1 VSREAARP
9 SGLALGLSKPQY
21 RLRVGDVRVFYDVSE
36 STVEVLA
43 IVLKA
48 EAASWLI
55 QFGSPE

>member
-1 VSREAARP
+1 
-9 SGLALGLSKPQY
+9 
-21 RLRVGDVRVFYDVSE
+21 VFYDVSE